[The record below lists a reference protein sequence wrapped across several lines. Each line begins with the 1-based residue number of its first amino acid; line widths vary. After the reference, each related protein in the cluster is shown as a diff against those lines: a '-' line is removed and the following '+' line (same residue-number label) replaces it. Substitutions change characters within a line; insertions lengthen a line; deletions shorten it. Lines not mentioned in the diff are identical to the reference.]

1 MQNRVD
7 ISDIP
12 IIIGTVDRRLD
23 SIGNKL
29 YFNSALYLQPNRGYE
44 IYDKGGIDSNRL
56 IDFINKFIT
65 GKYKNKLIVLDNA
78 SSHRNKNVKD
88 LINKD
93 NKLLYS
99 VPYQHFTNVIVEYTF
114 GNRQFLSVLKSKLR
128 KEKDVGLVKLKN
140 NVRKIINSIPE
151 ETYKNLF
158 KGSYNKSEK
167 YDI

>member
-1 MQNRVD
+1 M
-7 ISDIP
+7 
-12 IIIGTVDRRLD
+12 
-23 SIGNKL
+23 
-29 YFNSALYLQPNRGYE
+29 
-44 IYDKGGIDSNRL
+44 

-99 VPYQHFTNVIVEYTF
+99 VPYQHFTNVIENF
-114 GNRQFLSVLKSKLR
+114 FSVLKSKLR

-140 NVRKIINSIPE
+140 NIRKIINSISE
-151 ETYKNLF
+151 NTYKNLF
-158 KGSYNKSEK
+158 KSSYNKSKK
-167 YDI
+167 YVPKKSRKKTLKNYK